1 MAHASITL
9 PKSGFAFTS
18 NLVSAVYNINR
29 PVIPA
34 EWMAGSNAG
43 ALSGVSLNSTSRISI
58 FQLTISIPAGG
69 DLDADFET
77 GGTWILSYAGFQ
89 ARLVLGTDTTAD
101 SSGTSYFYSTS
112 SLTATTLIW
121 RTIWEK
127 MQADHANGGLTE
139 DPVLTLWDR
148 QGDDPVPAPPPLT
161 FSSEQTISTPAS
173 AFSRNSARFA
183 IIPATPRPQLN
194 AAFAP
199 SGEDR
204 YLEQFLVRRDRDGIL
219 IHLDN
224 DGAGSLSANPTYAFS
239 DDFLTKGHIDITVY
253 AEGSTSS
260 FNAKLRLDTA
270 TILDRGDV
278 DEPYRID
285 WPTGTKE
292 AIEIYAI
299 TDHMNSW
306 SANQRFS
313 AEIKF
318 GIIGSAVTVL
328 PDASAPTSIA
338 VNPVPNGGEG
348 SSVVLGATLSGGV
361 YDELEYRWSVFDGS
375 TNVTSTVLDDH
386 EIATPTFTR
395 PSVSAN
401 KDYTIGVRVNAK
413 GTGTKAKSG
422 TSAPVTSLSVT
433 TTVINLVAVS
443 PPNVQMTL
451 DGTVFTDGASIN
463 GNEGDISALSVE
475 LSGGTY
481 DTIAYIWEVK
491 KLNET
496 ALLQAVHRAKDYP
509 WQRPAVHGSNEIV
522 TVSVEISVNG
532 NGTTARPGNVRTQR
546 VAHNTTIFNVAD
558 EGIFYGRKKIKN
570 VYYGEKKIV
579 AIYYGEKEVATFN

>member
-1 MAHASITL
+1 MAHLSITL
-9 PKSGFAFTS
+9 PKEGFGNTS
-18 NLVSAVYNINR
+18 TIASMVYNTNR

-34 EWMAGSNAG
+34 AWMADGQVGEFGNLQITSTGREGTTDFAFTV
-43 ALSGVSLNSTSRISI
+43 LSGDLISGWEQSGYI
-58 FQLTISIPAGG
+58 FLTYRGLKVA
-69 DLDADFET
+69 LDIGTAVVPDT
-77 GGTWILSYAGFQ
+77 VGGTYRYA
-89 ARLVLGTDTTAD
+89 LGVRTEIFYQVRTMFERMVAD
-101 SSGTSYFYSTS
+101 K
-112 SLTATTLIW
+112 A
-121 RTIWEK
+121 
-127 MQADHANGGLTE
+127 AGGLTE
-139 DPVLTLWDR
+139 DPILTLWDE
-148 QGDDPVPAPPPLT
+148 QGDNPVPDEPLS
-161 FSSEQTISTPAS
+161 FSSEQTITVPAS
-173 AFSRNSARFA
+173 GWDVNSARYAA
-183 IIPATPRPQLN
+183 ISPTPRPQFD
-194 AAFAP
+194 AAFTP

-204 YLEQFLVRRDRDGIL
+204 FHEQFIIRRDRTGIIL
-219 IHLDN
+219 FVGDSES
-224 DGAGSLSANPTYAFS
+224 GTSSAAVALNQ
-239 DDFLTKGHIDITVY
+239 DFLTKGRIEVTVRQ
-253 AEGSTSS
+253 EGST
-260 FNAKLRLDTA
+260 FEQTLNLDPTTA
-270 TILDRGDV
+270 TILDRGAI
-278 DEPYRID
+278 DEPYRMD
-285 WPTGTKE
+285 WGDGTPE
-292 AIEIYAI
+292 AVRMAGFV
-299 TDHMNSW
+299 TNVNVRGS
-306 SANQRFS
+306 SARFVTTV
-313 AEIKF
+313 KL
-318 GIIGSAVTVL
+318 GILGAAAVL

-401 KDYTIGVRVNAK
+401 KNFTIGVRVNAK

-463 GNEGDISALSVE
+463 GNEGDISALGVE
-475 LSGGTY
+475 LTGGTY

>member
-1 MAHASITL
+1 MAHLSITL
-9 PKSGFAFTS
+9 PKSGFAFTT
-18 NLVSAVYNINR
+18 NLVSAVYNTNR

-43 ALSGVSLNSTSRISI
+43 ALSSFQINSSSRISI
-58 FQLTISIPAGG
+58 HIMDFTIPTGG
-69 DLDADFET
+69 ELVSSFKT
-77 GGTWILSYAGFQ
+77 GGTFILSYAGFQ
-89 ARLVLGTDTTAD
+89 ARLVINTDATAD
-101 SSGTSYFYSTS
+101 SLGPTYTYSTS
-112 SLTATTLIW
+112 SLTATTLKW

-127 MQADHANGGLTE
+127 MQADNTAGGLTE
-139 DPVLTLWDR
+139 DPVLTFWDR
-148 QGDDPVPAPPPLT
+148 RGDDPVPGPPPLT

-173 AFSRNSARFA
+173 AFERNSARFA
-183 IIPATPRPQLN
+183 IIPATPRPQLD

-199 SGEDR
+199 SGENR

-224 DGAGSLSANPTYAFS
+224 DGAGSLSANPKYAFS
-239 DDFLTKGHIDITVY
+239 NDFLTKGHIDITVS
-253 AEGSTSS
+253 AEGSTTS
-260 FNAKLRLDTA
+260 FNSKLRLDTA

-299 TDHMNSW
+299 TEHMNSW
-306 SANQRFS
+306 SSTTRFS

-318 GIIGSAVTVL
+318 GIIGSATVL
-328 PDASAPTSIA
+328 PDAVAPTSIT
-338 VNPVPNGGEG
+338 VKPIPNGGEG
-348 SSVVLGATLSGGV
+348 STVVLGAIISGGV

-413 GTGTKAKSG
+413 GTGTIAKSG

-433 TTVINLVAVS
+433 ATVINLVAVS

-496 ALLQAVHRAKDYP
+496 ALLQAVHRAKDYS

-546 VAHNTTIFNVAD
+546 VAHNTTIFNIAD

-570 VYYGEKKIV
+570 VYYGEKKIT
-579 AIYYGEKEVATFN
+579 AIYYGEKEVATFS